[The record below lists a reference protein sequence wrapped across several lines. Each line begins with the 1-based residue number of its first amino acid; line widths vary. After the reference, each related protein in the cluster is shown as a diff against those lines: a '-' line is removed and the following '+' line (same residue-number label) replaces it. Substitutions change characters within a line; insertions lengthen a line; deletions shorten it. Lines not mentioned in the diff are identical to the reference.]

1 MLKLLQTTA
10 LLFFTASLAAAP
22 HFTLKNSLEKQGGE
36 AQIITPLSQLQF
48 KDDALLFAGR
58 SNELRMTLPDWHGE
72 SGTVIFD
79 FLPVNW
85 NGKDTLES
93 IVFVQSVDG
102 SNGNFNLYKYPA
114 VPGLWLLTQAKL
126 SDGKFK
132 NSFPV
137 MDRKSLQSCE
147 SGQWQQIALTWKRGD
162 FVKIYLNGQLV
173 GTASGTAFFSRG
185 LYHNLHRPQ
194 YRRNRKTPDTRQKPD
209 FRATPHER
217 Q

>member
-1 MLKLLQTTA
+1 
-10 LLFFTASLAAAP
+10 
-22 HFTLKNSLEKQGGE
+22 
-36 AQIITPLSQLQF
+36 
-48 KDDALLFAGR
+48 
-58 SNELRMTLPDWHGE
+58 MTLPDWHGE

-85 NGKDTLES
+85 SGKDTLES